1 MASSPCMG
9 LLRRSAHSGPAAV
22 AEVLALAP
30 TRRGARETERRDVEH
45 ALELRVRRAGGPPAV
60 INHVCRVPWDK
71 SPRLGQRLPVTV
83 VGRDPVRV
91 RIRWDSVPSLAVSSL
106 AAGAAARNGDL
117 QAAAAALGFALTDD

>member
-1 MASSPCMG
+1 MASNPCMG
-9 LLRRSAHSGPAAV
+9 LLRRSAHNGPAAV

-45 ALELRVRRAGGPPAV
+45 ALELRVRRAAGPPAV
-60 INHVCRVPWDK
+60 ITHVCRVPWDK
-71 SPRLGQRLPVTV
+71 SPRLGQRLPVTL

-117 QAAAAALGFALTDD
+117 RAAAAALGFALADD